1 MLQSQHIAIELVLTI
16 MGRGRQQSCILSE
29 HTNDEVTP
37 IAHSEAMV
45 HHVRGTNSPE
55 NLPCAKA

>member
-37 IAHSEAMV
+37 IAHSVGNGAPRAGDEFAREPPV
-45 HHVRGTNSPE
+45 
-55 NLPCAKA
+55 C